1 MWSLSIEFVR
11 KIPLSGL
18 IYVPKSSWRAGPS
31 SDFEVFLALEPKL
44 QLFQCDS
51 VFGLNRVE

>member
-11 KIPLSGL
+11 KIPLSDL

-44 QLFQCDS
+44 QMQS
-51 VFGLNRVE
+51 VVSV